1 MWSCSSPHFMGM
13 FGGIWMWLCLTLFI
27 AVVYFIVKAFTG
39 KETPGN
45 NIKDRYDSLE
55 ILKVRLAKG
64 EISIDEFNALKNA
77 LL

>member
-45 NIKDRYDSLE
+45 N
-55 ILKVRLAKG
+55 KVRLAKG

>member
-1 MWSCSSPHFMGM
+1 
-13 FGGIWMWLCLTLFI
+13 MWLCLTLFI